1 MHVVNEPIKA
11 VCSSAHAYKTEATS
25 SANKYTSRMTV
36 MACKRKKRMKKI
48 EEEEALALLAAFANV
63 LGA

>member
-11 VCSSAHAYKTEATS
+11 VCPSAHAYKTEATS
-25 SANKYTSRMTV
+25 SANKYTSRMQ
-36 MACKRKKRMKKI
+36 
-48 EEEEALALLAAFANV
+48 EEEEDEEEEAALALLAAFANI